1 MAGRSGGIRS
11 IQTGRRPGQDAG
23 TAAPA
28 GRRVSHS
35 DWDGVVMIRCE
46 QAEQLFDTY
55 LDGTLSPSW
64 TAELHAHQL
73 DCSDCRRELAIL
85 KACGDVVATDR
96 SEPRPSADFTDLVMG
111 ALAERR
117 EVVIPWPRRV
127 AKVAAGLG
135 TAAAAAMVAFM
146 IMVPRDIE
154 RRETA
159 VAGQQVSIEEV
170 LDLDRMIHPMG
181 AALEQTRN
189 LGQVGNLLLKRMLAG
204 PDEKIREMFLSPQER
219 PDWLAAPFATESVEP
234 SSVLADPAA
243 AGLSQ
248 PEEQP

>member
-1 MAGRSGGIRS
+1 
-11 IQTGRRPGQDAG
+11 
-23 TAAPA
+23 
-28 GRRVSHS
+28 
-35 DWDGVVMIRCE
+35 MIRCE